1 MKQFLLV
8 LALVVGFA
16 APAMAG
22 AGGYPNIYA
31 DTCEVGSGLCR

>member
-22 AGGYPNIYA
+22 AQGYPNIYA
-31 DTCEVGSGLCR
+31 DNCDASSLCR